1 MTLRRAAACVTT
13 VALAVLTACARS
25 PVVGPPSTT
34 PGAPPVEDVGD
45 LAPAL
50 PDRLAALALAL
61 VGTPYRAGGAS
72 PSGFDCS
79 GLVQY
84 VFARHGLRLP
94 RSVIEQSQIGT
105 SVPRESIVAGDLLF
119 FATSGR
125 GPSHVG
131 IATGPG
137 AFVHAP
143 NSKGAVRVEPLR
155 APYWEQRFVG
165 ARRVATPERQDSLV
179 RCEAHCAGAAAVP

>member
-1 MTLRRAAACVTT
+1 MTLRHPAAWTT
-13 VALAVLTACARS
+13 IVALAVLTACARS
-25 PVVGPPSTT
+25 PVVGPPSTA
-34 PGAPPVEDVGD
+34 PGAPPVEHVGD
-45 LAPAL
+45 PAPVL

-61 VGTPYRAGGAS
+61 VGSPYRAGGAD

-94 RSVIEQSQIGT
+94 RSVIEQSLIGT
-105 SVPRESIVAGDLLF
+105 SVPRGSIVAGDLLF

-143 NSKGAVRVEPLR
+143 SSTGEVRIEQLR

-165 ARRVATPERQDSLV
+165 ARRIVVPER
-179 RCEAHCAGAAAVP
+179 